1 MGKDRIIAN
10 LFTEAVD
17 WWSLVQKKVLKISQ
31 SSQENTCARVF
42 FKWSCRY
49 RPATLLKTRLWYKY
63 FLVNFAKFLRAS
75 LFMIHLRWMLLF
87 SVIRQISQVWKKKS
101 YSHLEREIF
110 KNLILH
116 SLIAVKF
123 RVFSLKKWSFKGY
136 VRCKTIPSQ
145 NVSSKASTG

>member
-87 SVIRQISQVWKKKS
+87 SVIRQISQVWKKKK
-101 YSHLEREIF
+101 LWP
-110 KNLILH
+110 
-116 SLIAVKF
+116 F
-123 RVFSLKKWSFKGY
+123 RTRNFQKSNTPLTHRGKIQGVL
-136 VRCKTIPSQ
+136 P
-145 NVSSKASTG
+145 